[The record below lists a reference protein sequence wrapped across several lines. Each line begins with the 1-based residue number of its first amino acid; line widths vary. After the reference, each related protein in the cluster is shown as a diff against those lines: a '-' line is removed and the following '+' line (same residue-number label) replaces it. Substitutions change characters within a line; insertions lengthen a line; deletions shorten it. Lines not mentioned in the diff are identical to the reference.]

1 MYTLKELDYNL
12 GFQGCNEMVIILFK
26 KQIGKQNLTIGF
38 IDEILTNKFNMY
50 KSARQSTEPKRY
62 IKCHGVNFFSFSIL
76 I

>member
-38 IDEILTNKFNMY
+38 IDEILTN
-50 KSARQSTEPKRY
+50 
-62 IKCHGVNFFSFSIL
+62 
-76 I
+76 